1 MPLYKAPLRDMQ
13 FVLHEMLQTEQNYQG
28 LRKYQ
33 ESVNR
38 ELIDQYLE
46 AAADF
51 CENELAP
58 INQNGDQEG
67 CHLNQGVVT
76 TPKGFKE
83 AYQKYAELGFTSL
96 TADPE
101 YGGQGLPTLLRI
113 AISEMLCGSN
123 WAWAMYP
130 GLSHGAMRT
139 IEHHGT
145 EQQKQK
151 FLTKLISGV
160 WTGTMCLTESHAGSD
175 LGLIRTKAEPNPDG
189 SYSITGEKIFISAGE
204 HDLSENIIHIVLA
217 RLPQAPAGT
226 KGISL
231 FIVPKF
237 NVSDDAQVLDR
248 NLDRNKVVCSAIE
261 HKMGIHGNAT
271 CVLNFDG
278 AKGYLIGPENRGLNC
293 MFTFMNTARIGTAVQ
308 GLAASEISFQGALS
322 YAKERLAMRSLSGPK
337 YPEKNADPII
347 VHPAVRSMLMTQKA
361 FSEGGRALAYFLA
374 HHVDIVESSN
384 DQEQQKHSDELLAFL
399 TPIAKAFL
407 TESGNE
413 SAKHGV
419 QVFGGHGFIVE
430 HGMEQIVRDARI
442 STLYEGTTE
451 IQSLDLL
458 ARKVLKSEGKL
469 LKNMTDLIDQFINQ
483 QQSSETLKP
492 YLEKLAELKQQ
503 WLLLTKTI
511 AEKAK
516 HNPEEI
522 GAASVDYLYFSS
534 YVVFA
539 YLWARMAQ
547 VAHEKLESGT
557 QEEAF
562 YKAKLTTAKFFY
574 QKLLHRTKSH
584 AASIES
590 GAESIMELDQDAFA
604 F

>member
-28 LRKYQ
+28 LSKYQ

-83 AYQKYAELGFTSL
+83 AYQKYADLGFTSL

-145 EQQKQK
+145 EQQKQQY
-151 FLTKLISGV
+151 LTKLISGV

-175 LGLIRTKAEPNPDG
+175 LGLIRTKAEPSPDG
-189 SYSITGEKIFISAGE
+189 SYLITGEKIFISAGE

-217 RLPQAPAGT
+217 RLPQAPSGT

-237 NVSDDAQVLDR
+237 NVDGEG
-248 NLDRNKVVCSAIE
+248 NLEDRNKVVCSAIE

-347 VHPAVRSMLMTQKA
+347 VHPAVRTMLMTQKA

-374 HHVDIVESSN
+374 QHVDIVESSN

-469 LKNMTDLIDQFINQ
+469 LKNMTDLIDQFIGQ
-483 QQSSETLKP
+483 AQSNEVLRP

-503 WLLLTKTI
+503 WLSLTKSI

-547 VAHEKLESGT
+547 VAYEKLESGT
-557 QEEAF
+557 QEQAF

-574 QKLLHRTKSH
+574 QKLLHRTQSH

-590 GAESIMELDQDAFA
+590 GADAVMELDQDAFA

>member
-13 FVLHEMLQTEQNYQG
+13 FVLHEMLNTEETYQQFLNDQNE
-28 LRKYQ
+28 L
-33 ESVNR
+33 SR
-38 ELIDQYLE
+38 ELINQYLQ
-46 AAADF
+46 AGADF

-58 INQNGDQEG
+58 INQNGDQQG
-67 CHLNQGVVT
+67 CLFDHGKVT

-83 AYQKYAELGFTSL
+83 AYQKYTALGFTSL

-113 AISEMLCGSN
+113 VISEMLCGAN

-145 EQQKQK
+145 EQQKQIY
-151 FLTKLISGV
+151 LSKLISGI

-175 LGLIRTKAEPNPDG
+175 LGLIRTKAEPNVDG

-204 HDLSENIIHIVLA
+204 HDLAENIVHIVLA

-237 NVSDDAQVLDR
+237 NVDDSGKLQ
-248 NLDRNKVVCSAIE
+248 DRNKVICSAIE

-278 AKGYLIGPENRGLNC
+278 AKGFLIGPENRGLNC

-308 GLAASEISFQGALS
+308 GLAASEISFQGALN
-322 YAKERLAMRSLSGPK
+322 YAKERLAMRALTGAK
-337 YPEKNADPII
+337 CPEKNADPII

-374 HHVDIVESSN
+374 QHVDIVEN
-384 DQEQQKHSDELLAFL
+384 THNPEQKIHSDELLAFL

-419 QVFGGHGFIVE
+419 QIFGGHGFIVE
-430 HGMEQIVRDARI
+430 HGMEQIARDARI

-469 LKNMTDLIDQFINQ
+469 LNNMIDLIDQFIATH
-483 QQSSETLKP
+483 QSNPALITYITTLT
-492 YLEKLAELKQQ
+492 ELKQQ
-503 WLLLTKTI
+503 WLSITQHI
-511 AEKAK
+511 SVQAQQ
-516 HNPEEI
+516 NPEEI
-522 GAASVDYLYFSS
+522 GTASVDYLYFSS

-547 VAHEKLESGT
+547 VAEQKLNDGT
-557 QEEAF
+557 QEEKF
-562 YKAKLTTAKFFY
+562 YRAKLATAQFFFE
-574 QKLLHRTKSH
+574 KLLHRTKSH
-584 AASIES
+584 AASIQS
-590 GAESIMELDQDAFA
+590 GAKAVMQLDPDDFA

>member
-13 FVLHEMLQTEQNYQG
+13 FVLHEMLQIEQNYQG
-28 LRKYQ
+28 LSKYQ

-46 AAADF
+46 AGADF

-151 FLTKLISGV
+151 FLTKLISGI

-237 NVSDDAQVLDR
+237 NVSDDGQV
-248 NLDRNKVVCSAIE
+248 LDRNKVVCSAIE

-308 GLAASEISFQGALS
+308 GLAATEISFQGALS
-322 YAKERLAMRSLSGPK
+322 YAKERLTMRSLSGPQ
-337 YPEKNADPII
+337 YPDKNADPII

-374 HHVDIVESSN
+374 QHVDIVESSN

-430 HGMEQIVRDARI
+430 HGMEQIVRDVRI

-469 LKNMTDLIDQFINQ
+469 LKNMTDLIDQFIGQ
-483 QQSSETLKP
+483 QQSNEVLKP

-503 WLLLTKTI
+503 WLSLTKTI
-511 AEKAK
+511 ADKAK

-574 QKLLHRTKSH
+574 QKLLHRTQSH
-584 AASIES
+584 AASIEC
-590 GAESIMELDQDAFA
+590 GAESVMELDQDTFA

>member
-28 LRKYQ
+28 LSKYQ

-145 EQQKQK
+145 EQQKQQY
-151 FLTKLISGV
+151 LTKLISGV

-175 LGLIRTKAEPNPDG
+175 LGLIRTKAEPNSDG

-217 RLPQAPAGT
+217 RLPQAPTGT

-237 NVSDDAQVLDR
+237 NVDDEG
-248 NLDRNKVVCSAIE
+248 NLEDRNKVVCSAIE

-322 YAKERLAMRSLSGPK
+322 YAKERLAMRSLSGPQ

-374 HHVDIVESSN
+374 QHVDIVESSN
-384 DQEQQKHSDELLAFL
+384 NQEQQKHCDELLAFL

-469 LKNMTDLIDQFINQ
+469 LKNMTDLIDQFIGQ
-483 QQSSETLKP
+483 QQSNEVLKP
-492 YLEKLAELKQQ
+492 YLEKLIELKEQ
-503 WLLLTKTI
+503 WLSLTKTI
-511 AEKAK
+511 ADKAK
-516 HNPEEI
+516 RNPEEI

-574 QKLLHRTKSH
+574 QKLLHRTQSH

-590 GAESIMELDQDAFA
+590 GADAVMELDQEAFV

>member
-28 LRKYQ
+28 LSKYQ

-123 WAWAMYP
+123 WAWAMYQ

-237 NVSDDAQVLDR
+237 NVDDEGNLQDR
-248 NLDRNKVVCSAIE
+248 NQVVCSAIE

-278 AKGYLIGPENRGLNC
+278 AQGYLIGPENRGLNC

-361 FSEGGRALAYFLA
+361 FAEGGRALAYFLA
-374 HHVDIVESSN
+374 QHVDIVESSA
-384 DQEQQKHSDELLAFL
+384 DQEQQKQSDNLLAFL

-469 LKNMTDLIDQFINQ
+469 LKNMTDLIDQFIIQ
-483 QQSSETLKP
+483 YQSNEVLKP
-492 YLEKLAELKQQ
+492 YLEKLGELKQQ
-503 WLLLTKTI
+503 WLSLTKTI

-539 YLWARMAQ
+539 YLWVRMAQ
-547 VAHEKLESGT
+547 VAHEKLEVGT

-562 YKAKLTTAKFFY
+562 YNAKLTTAKFFY
-574 QKLLHRTKSH
+574 QKLLHRTQSH
-584 AASIES
+584 AAAIES
-590 GAESIMELDQDAFA
+590 GAESVMELDQEDFA

>member
-13 FVLHEMLQTEQNYQG
+13 FVLHEMLQTEQNYQR
-28 LRKYQ
+28 LSKYQ

-123 WAWAMYP
+123 WAWAMYQ

-145 EQQKQK
+145 EQQKQQ
-151 FLTKLISGV
+151 FLTKLISGT

-175 LGLIRTKAEPNPDG
+175 IGLIRTKAEPNPDG

-237 NVSDDAQVLDR
+237 NVDDEGNLQDR
-248 NLDRNKVVCSAIE
+248 NQVICSAIE

-278 AKGYLIGPENRGLNC
+278 AQGYLIGPENRGLNC

-361 FSEGGRALAYFLA
+361 FAEGGRALAYFLA
-374 HHVDIVESSN
+374 QHVDIVESSA
-384 DQEQQKHSDELLAFL
+384 DQEQQKQSDNLLAFL

-458 ARKVLKSEGKL
+458 ARKVLNSEGKL
-469 LKNMTDLIDQFINQ
+469 LKNMTDLIDQFILQHQANVA
-483 QQSSETLKP
+483 LKP
-492 YLEKLAELKQQ
+492 YLEKLDELKQQ
-503 WLLLTKTI
+503 WLSLTKTI

-547 VAHEKLESGT
+547 VAHEKLALGT

-574 QKLLHRTKSH
+574 QKLLHRTQSH
-584 AASIES
+584 AAAIES
-590 GAESIMELDQDAFA
+590 GAESVMELDQDAFA

>member
-1 MPLYKAPLRDMQ
+1 MPLYQAPLRDMQ
-13 FVLHEMLQTEQNYQG
+13 FVLHELLQTEQNYQK
-28 LRKYQ
+28 LPKYQ
-33 ESVNR
+33 EAFSR

-51 CENELAP
+51 CVNELAP
-58 INQNGDQEG
+58 INQQGDQQG
-67 CHLNQGVVT
+67 CHLSQGIVT
-76 TPKGFKE
+76 TPQGFKS
-83 AYQKYAELGFTSL
+83 AYEKYVELGFTSL

-145 EQQKQK
+145 EQQKNR
-151 FLTKLISGV
+151 FLTKLIAGV

-175 LGLIRTKAEPNPDG
+175 LGLIRTKAVPNPDG
-189 SYSITGEKIFISAGE
+189 SYAITGEKIFISAGE
-204 HDLSENIIHIVLA
+204 HDLAENIIHIVLA
-217 RLPQAPAGT
+217 RLPDAPAGT

-237 NVSDDAQVLDR
+237 NVDDQGNIQNRNNVL
-248 NLDRNKVVCSAIE
+248 CSAIE

-271 CVLNFDG
+271 CVLNFDA

-308 GLAASEISFQGALS
+308 GLAASEISFQGALA
-322 YAKERLAMRSLSGPK
+322 YAKERLAMRSLSGAK
-337 YPEKNADPII
+337 YPQKNADPII
-347 VHPAVRSMLMTQKA
+347 VHPAVRTMLMTQKA
-361 FSEGGRALAYFLA
+361 FSEGGRALAYLLA
-374 HHVDIVESSN
+374 QHVDIVESS
-384 DQEQQKHSDELLAFL
+384 DDVEQRQKSDELLALL

-407 TESGNE
+407 TETGNE

-458 ARKVLKSEGKL
+458 ARKVLKTEGKL
-469 LKNMTDLIDQFINQ
+469 LNHMTGLIQEFIEQNQSDQAL
-483 QQSSETLKP
+483 SV
-492 YLEKLAELKQQ
+492 YLEKLDELKQQ
-503 WLLLTKTI
+503 WLSITRKI
-511 AEKAK
+511 AEKARQ
-516 HNPEEI
+516 NPEEI
-522 GAASVDYLYFSS
+522 GAVSVDYLFFSG

-539 YLWARMAQ
+539 YLWARMAK
-547 VAHEKLESGT
+547 VALEKLSDGVPDT
-557 QEEAF
+557 KF
-562 YKAKLTTAKFFY
+562 YQAKLSTAKFFY
-574 QKLLHRTKSH
+574 QKLLPRTQMH
-584 AASIES
+584 AAAIAS
-590 GAESIMELDQDAFA
+590 GAEAVMELDEDAFS

>member
-13 FVLHEMLQTEQNYQG
+13 FVLHEMLQTEENYQR
-28 LRKYQ
+28 LSKYQ

-51 CENELAP
+51 CENELSP

-123 WAWAMYP
+123 WAWAMYQ

-145 EQQKQK
+145 EQQKQQ
-151 FLTKLISGV
+151 FLTKLISGI

-217 RLPQAPAGT
+217 RLPQAPVGT

-237 NVSDDAQVLDR
+237 NVSDEGNLQDR
-248 NLDRNKVVCSAIE
+248 NQVVCSAIE

-278 AKGYLIGPENRGLNC
+278 AQGYLIGPENRGLNC

-361 FSEGGRALAYFLA
+361 FAEGGRALAYFLA
-374 HHVDIVESSN
+374 QHVDIVESSA
-384 DQEQQKHSDELLAFL
+384 DQEQQKQSDNLLAFL

-469 LKNMTDLIDQFINQ
+469 LKNMTDLIDQFILQHQANVA
-483 QQSSETLKP
+483 LKP
-492 YLEKLAELKQQ
+492 SLEKLGELKQQ
-503 WLLLTKTI
+503 WLSLTKTI

-516 HNPEEI
+516 YNPEEI

-562 YKAKLTTAKFFY
+562 YKAKLSTAKFFY
-574 QKLLHRTKSH
+574 QKLLHRTQSH
-584 AASIES
+584 AAAIES
-590 GAESIMELDQDAFA
+590 GAESVMELDQDAFA

>member
-1 MPLYKAPLRDMQ
+1 MPAYKAPLRDMQ
-13 FVLHEMLQTEQNYQG
+13 FVLHELLQTEQLYQQMP
-28 LRKYQ
+28 KYQ
-33 ESVNR
+33 ENVSL
-38 ELIDQYLE
+38 ELINQYLE
-46 AAADF
+46 VAADF

-58 INQNGDQEG
+58 LNHNGDQQG
-67 CHLNQGVVT
+67 CHLDKGKVT
-76 TPKGFKE
+76 TPDGFKE
-83 AYQKYAELGFTSL
+83 AYQKYTELGFTSL
-96 TADPE
+96 TADTA

-113 AISEMLCGSN
+113 SISEMLCGSN
-123 WAWAMYP
+123 WAWAMYQ

-145 EQQKQK
+145 EEQKQTY
-151 FLTKLISGV
+151 LTQLVSGK
-160 WTGTMCLTESHAGSD
+160 WTGTMCLTEAQAGSD
-175 LGLIRTKAEPNPDG
+175 LGLVRTKAEPNEDG

-204 HDLSENIIHIVLA
+204 HDLTENIIHIVLA
-217 RLPQAPAGT
+217 RLPNAPTGT

-237 NVSDDAQVLDR
+237 NVDKAGNLLDR
-248 NLDRNKVVCSAIE
+248 NQVVCSAIE

-278 AKGYLIGPENRGLNC
+278 AKGFLIGPEHRGLNC

-308 GLAASEISFQGALS
+308 GLAASEISFQGALT
-322 YAKERLAMRSLSGPK
+322 YAKDRLAMRSLTGAK
-337 YPEKNADPII
+337 YPDKNADPII
-347 VHPAVRSMLMTQKA
+347 VHPAVRTMLMTQKA

-374 HHVDIVESSN
+374 QHADILEASN
-384 DQEQQKHSDELLAFL
+384 NLEQKKLSDELLAFL

-419 QVFGGHGFIVE
+419 QVFGGHGFIAE

-451 IQSLDLL
+451 IQALDLL
-458 ARKVLKSEGKL
+458 ARKVLKSGGKL
-469 LKNMTDLIDQFINQ
+469 LQNMIQLIEVFVEQHRGHTALI
-483 QQSSETLKP
+483 P
-492 YLEKLAELKQQ
+492 YTEKLTE
-503 WLLLTKTI
+503 LTKQWHGITQEI
-511 AEKAK
+511 SEKAK
-516 HNPEEI
+516 QNPEEI

-547 VAHEKLESGT
+547 VADEKLQAGT
-557 QEEAF
+557 SDEQF
-562 YKAKLTTAKFFY
+562 YRAKLTTAKFFY
-574 QKLLHRTKSH
+574 QKLLIRTQTH
-584 AASIES
+584 LTAIRS
-590 GAESIMELDQDAFA
+590 GAESVMELEQNHFS

>member
-28 LRKYQ
+28 LSKYQ

-151 FLTKLISGV
+151 FLTKLISGA

-217 RLPQAPAGT
+217 RLPQEPAGT

-237 NVSDDAQVLDR
+237 NVDDEG
-248 NLDRNKVVCSAIE
+248 NLEDRNKVVCSAIE

-337 YPEKNADPII
+337 YPDKNADPII

-374 HHVDIVESSN
+374 QHVDIVESSN

-469 LKNMTDLIDQFINQ
+469 LKNMTDLIDQFISQ
-483 QQSSETLKP
+483 HQSNEVLKS

-503 WLLLTKTI
+503 WLSLTKSI

-557 QEEAF
+557 QEEDF

-574 QKLLHRTKSH
+574 QKLLHRTQSH

-590 GAESIMELDQDAFA
+590 GAESVMELDQDAFA

>member
-151 FLTKLISGV
+151 FLTKLISGA

-237 NVSDDAQVLDR
+237 NVSDDGQV
-248 NLDRNKVVCSAIE
+248 LDRNKVVCSAIE
-261 HKMGIHGNAT
+261 NKMGIHGNAT

-337 YPEKNADPII
+337 YPDKNADPII

-374 HHVDIVESSN
+374 QHVDIVESSN

-469 LKNMTDLIDQFINQ
+469 LKNMTDLIDQFISQ
-483 QQSSETLKP
+483 HQSNEVLKP

-503 WLLLTKTI
+503 WLSLTKSI

-534 YVVFA
+534 YIVFA

-574 QKLLHRTKSH
+574 QKLLHRTQSH
-584 AASIES
+584 AASIGS
-590 GAESIMELDQDAFA
+590 GAESVMELDRDAFA

>member
-28 LRKYQ
+28 LSKYQ

-237 NVSDDAQVLDR
+237 NVSDDGQVLDR
-248 NLDRNKVVCSAIE
+248 NKVFCSAIE

-374 HHVDIVESSN
+374 QHVDIVESSN

-469 LKNMTDLIDQFINQ
+469 LKNMTDLIDQFISQ
-483 QQSSETLKP
+483 HQSNEVLKP

-503 WLLLTKTI
+503 WLSLTKSI

-547 VAHEKLESGT
+547 VAHEKLASGT

-574 QKLLHRTKSH
+574 QKLLHRTQSY

-590 GAESIMELDQDAFA
+590 GADTVMELDQDAFA

>member
-28 LRKYQ
+28 LSKYQ

-151 FLTKLISGV
+151 FLAKLISGV

-175 LGLIRTKAEPNPDG
+175 LGLIRTKAEPNSDG

-237 NVSDDAQVLDR
+237 NVSDDIQVMDR
-248 NLDRNKVVCSAIE
+248 NNVVCSAIE

-322 YAKERLAMRSLSGPK
+322 YAKERLAMRSLSGPQ

-374 HHVDIVESSN
+374 QHVDIVESSN

-469 LKNMTDLIDQFINQ
+469 LKNMTDLIDQFIGQ
-483 QQSSETLKP
+483 QQSNEVLKP

-503 WLLLTKTI
+503 WLSLTKTI

-547 VAHEKLESGT
+547 VAYEKLESGT
-557 QEEAF
+557 QEQAF

-574 QKLLHRTKSH
+574 QKLLHRTQSH

-590 GAESIMELDQDAFA
+590 GAESVMELDQDAFA

>member
-13 FVLHEMLQTEQNYQG
+13 FVLHEMLQTEQNYQR
-28 LRKYQ
+28 LSKYQ

-145 EQQKQK
+145 EQQKQQ
-151 FLTKLISGV
+151 FLTKLISGI

-237 NVSDDAQVLDR
+237 NVDDEGNLQDR
-248 NLDRNKVVCSAIE
+248 NQVVCSAIE

-278 AKGYLIGPENRGLNC
+278 AQGYLIGPENRGLNC

-361 FSEGGRALAYFLA
+361 FAEGGRALAYFLA
-374 HHVDIVESSN
+374 QHVDIVESSA
-384 DQEQQKHSDELLAFL
+384 DQEQQKQSDNLLAFL

-458 ARKVLKSEGKL
+458 ARKVLNSEGKL
-469 LKNMTDLIDQFINQ
+469 LKNMTDLIDQFILQHQANIA
-483 QQSSETLKP
+483 LKP
-492 YLEKLAELKQQ
+492 YLEKLDELKQQ
-503 WLLLTKTI
+503 WLSLTKTI

-539 YLWARMAQ
+539 YLWARMVQ
-547 VAHEKLESGT
+547 VAHEKLALGT

-562 YKAKLTTAKFFY
+562 YKAKLSTAKFFY
-574 QKLLHRTKSH
+574 QKLLHRTQSH
-584 AASIES
+584 AAAIES
-590 GAESIMELDQDAFA
+590 GAESVMELDQDAFA

>member
-96 TADPE
+96 TADSE

-175 LGLIRTKAEPNPDG
+175 LGLIRTKAEPNLDG

-237 NVSDDAQVLDR
+237 NVSDDGQVLDC
-248 NLDRNKVVCSAIE
+248 NKVVCSAIE

-374 HHVDIVESSN
+374 QHVDIVESSN

-469 LKNMTDLIDQFINQ
+469 LKNMTDLIDQFISQ
-483 QQSSETLKP
+483 HQSNEVLKS

-503 WLLLTKTI
+503 WLSLTKSI

-574 QKLLHRTKSH
+574 QKLLHRTQSH

-590 GAESIMELDQDAFA
+590 GAESVMELDQNAFA

>member
-13 FVLHEMLQTEQNYQG
+13 FVLHEMLETEQNYQR
-28 LRKYQ
+28 LSKYQ

-123 WAWAMYP
+123 WAWAMYQ

-145 EQQKQK
+145 EQQKQQ
-151 FLTKLISGV
+151 FLTKLISGI

-217 RLPQAPAGT
+217 RLPQAPSGT

-237 NVSDDAQVLDR
+237 NVDDEGNLQDR
-248 NLDRNKVVCSAIE
+248 NQVVCSAIE

-278 AKGYLIGPENRGLNC
+278 AQGYLIGLENRGLNC

-361 FSEGGRALAYFLA
+361 FAEGGRALAYFLA
-374 HHVDIVESSN
+374 QHVDIVESSA
-384 DQEQQKHSDELLAFL
+384 DQEQQKQSDNLLAFL

-458 ARKVLKSEGKL
+458 ARKVLNSEGKL
-469 LKNMTDLIDQFINQ
+469 LKNMTDLIDQFIVQHQANVA
-483 QQSSETLKP
+483 LKP
-492 YLEKLAELKQQ
+492 YLEKLGELKQQ

-516 HNPEEI
+516 HNSEEI

-547 VAHEKLESGT
+547 VAHEKLALGT

-574 QKLLHRTKSH
+574 QKLLHRTQSH
-584 AASIES
+584 AAAIES
-590 GAESIMELDQDAFA
+590 GAESVMELDQEAFA

>member
-13 FVLHEMLQTEQNYQG
+13 FVLHEMLQTEENYQR
-28 LRKYQ
+28 LSKYQ

-123 WAWAMYP
+123 WAWAMYQ

-145 EQQKQK
+145 EQQKQQ
-151 FLTKLISGV
+151 FLTKLISGI

-237 NVSDDAQVLDR
+237 NVDDEGNLQDR
-248 NLDRNKVVCSAIE
+248 NQVVCSAIE

-278 AKGYLIGPENRGLNC
+278 AQGYLIGPENRGLNC

-361 FSEGGRALAYFLA
+361 FAEGGRALAYFLA
-374 HHVDIVESSN
+374 QHVDIVESSA
-384 DQEQQKHSDELLAFL
+384 DQEQQKQSDNLLAFL

-458 ARKVLKSEGKL
+458 ARKVLNSEGKL
-469 LKNMTDLIDQFINQ
+469 LKNMTDLIDQFILQHQANVA
-483 QQSSETLKP
+483 LKP
-492 YLEKLAELKQQ
+492 YLEKLDELKQQ
-503 WLLLTKTI
+503 WLSLTTTI

-547 VAHEKLESGT
+547 VAHEKLALGT

-574 QKLLHRTKSH
+574 QKLLHRTQSH
-584 AASIES
+584 AAAIES
-590 GAESIMELDQDAFA
+590 GAESVMELDQEAFA

>member
-1 MPLYKAPLRDMQ
+1 MPAYKAPLRDMQ
-13 FVLHEMLQTEQNYQG
+13 FVLHELLQTEQLYQQMP
-28 LRKYQ
+28 KYQ
-33 ESVNR
+33 ENVSL
-38 ELIDQYLE
+38 ELINQYLE
-46 AAADF
+46 VAADF

-58 INQNGDQEG
+58 LNHIGDQQG
-67 CHLNQGVVT
+67 CHLDKGKVT
-76 TPKGFKE
+76 TPDGFKE
-83 AYQKYAELGFTSL
+83 AYQKYTELGFTSL
-96 TADPE
+96 TADTA

-113 AISEMLCGSN
+113 SISEMLCGSN
-123 WAWAMYP
+123 WAWAMYQ

-145 EQQKQK
+145 EEQKQTY
-151 FLTKLISGV
+151 LTQLVSGK
-160 WTGTMCLTESHAGSD
+160 WTGTMCLTEAQAGSD
-175 LGLIRTKAEPNPDG
+175 LGLVRTKAEPNEDG

-204 HDLSENIIHIVLA
+204 HDLTENIIHIVLA
-217 RLPQAPAGT
+217 RLPNAPTGT

-237 NVSDDAQVLDR
+237 NVDKAGNLLDR
-248 NLDRNKVVCSAIE
+248 NQVACSAIE

-278 AKGYLIGPENRGLNC
+278 AKGFLIGPEHRGLNC

-308 GLAASEISFQGALS
+308 GLAASEISFQGALT
-322 YAKERLAMRSLSGPK
+322 YAKDRLAMRSLTGAK
-337 YPEKNADPII
+337 YPDKNADPII
-347 VHPAVRSMLMTQKA
+347 VHPAVRTMLMTQKA

-374 HHVDIVESSN
+374 QHADILEASN
-384 DQEQQKHSDELLAFL
+384 NPEQQKLSDELLAFL

-419 QVFGGHGFIVE
+419 QVFGGHGFIAE

-451 IQSLDLL
+451 IQALDLL
-458 ARKVLKSEGKL
+458 ARKVLKSGGKL
-469 LKNMTDLIDQFINQ
+469 LQNMIQLIEVFVEQHSGHTALI
-483 QQSSETLKP
+483 P
-492 YLEKLAELKQQ
+492 YTEKLTE
-503 WLLLTKTI
+503 LTKQWHGITQEI
-511 AEKAK
+511 SEKAK
-516 HNPEEI
+516 QNPEEI

-547 VAHEKLESGT
+547 VADEKLQAGT
-557 QEEAF
+557 SDEQF
-562 YKAKLTTAKFFY
+562 YRAKLTTAKFFY
-574 QKLLHRTKSH
+574 QKLLIRTQTH
-584 AASIES
+584 LEAIRS
-590 GAESIMELDQDAFA
+590 GAESVMELEQNHFS

>member
-13 FVLHEMLQTEQNYQG
+13 FVLHEMLQTEENYQR
-28 LRKYQ
+28 LSKYQ

-123 WAWAMYP
+123 WAWAMYQ

-145 EQQKQK
+145 EQQKQQ
-151 FLTKLISGV
+151 FLTKLISGI

-217 RLPQAPAGT
+217 RLPQAPSGT

-237 NVSDDAQVLDR
+237 NVDDEGNLQDR
-248 NLDRNKVVCSAIE
+248 NQVVCSAIE

-278 AKGYLIGPENRGLNC
+278 AQGYLIGPENRGLNC

-361 FSEGGRALAYFLA
+361 FAEGGRALAYFLA
-374 HHVDIVESSN
+374 QHVDIVESSA
-384 DQEQQKHSDELLAFL
+384 DQEQQKQSDNLLAFL

-458 ARKVLKSEGKL
+458 ARKVLNSEGKL
-469 LKNMTDLIDQFINQ
+469 LKNMTDLIDQFILQHQANVA
-483 QQSSETLKP
+483 LKP
-492 YLEKLAELKQQ
+492 YLEKLDELKQQ
-503 WLLLTKTI
+503 WLSLTTTI

-547 VAHEKLESGT
+547 VAHEKLALGT

-574 QKLLHRTKSH
+574 QKLLHRTQSH
-584 AASIES
+584 AAAIVS
-590 GAESIMELDQDAFA
+590 GAESVMELDQEAFA

>member
-13 FVLHEMLQTEQNYQG
+13 FVLHEMLQTEENYQR
-28 LRKYQ
+28 LSKYQ

-123 WAWAMYP
+123 WAWAMYQ

-145 EQQKQK
+145 EQQKQQ
-151 FLTKLISGV
+151 FLTKLISGI

-237 NVSDDAQVLDR
+237 NVDDEGNLQDR
-248 NLDRNKVVCSAIE
+248 NQVVCSAIE

-278 AKGYLIGPENRGLNC
+278 AQSYLIGPENRGLNC

-361 FSEGGRALAYFLA
+361 FAEGGRALAYFLA
-374 HHVDIVESSN
+374 QHVDIVESSA
-384 DQEQQKHSDELLAFL
+384 DQEQQKQSDNLLAFL

-458 ARKVLKSEGKL
+458 ARKVLNSEGKL
-469 LKNMTDLIDQFINQ
+469 LKNMTDLIDQFILQHQANVA
-483 QQSSETLKP
+483 LKP
-492 YLEKLAELKQQ
+492 YLEKLGELRQQ
-503 WLLLTKTI
+503 WLSLTTTI

-557 QEEAF
+557 QEQTF

-574 QKLLHRTKSH
+574 QKLLHRTQSH
-584 AASIES
+584 AACIES
-590 GAESIMELDQDAFA
+590 GAESVMELDQDAFA

>member
-13 FVLHEMLQTEQNYQG
+13 FVLHEMLQTEENYQR
-28 LRKYQ
+28 LSKYQ

-101 YGGQGLPTLLRI
+101 YGGHGLPTLLRI

-145 EQQKQK
+145 EQQKQQ
-151 FLTKLISGV
+151 FLTKLISGI

-237 NVSDDAQVLDR
+237 NVDDEGNLQDR
-248 NLDRNKVVCSAIE
+248 NQVVCSAIE

-278 AKGYLIGPENRGLNC
+278 AQGYLIGPENRGLNC

-361 FSEGGRALAYFLA
+361 FAEGGRALAYFLA
-374 HHVDIVESSN
+374 QHVDIVESSA
-384 DQEQQKHSDELLAFL
+384 DQEQQKQSDNLLAFL

-458 ARKVLKSEGKL
+458 ARKVLNSEGKL
-469 LKNMTDLIDQFINQ
+469 LKNMTDLIDQFILQHQANVA
-483 QQSSETLKP
+483 LKP
-492 YLEKLAELKQQ
+492 YLEKLGELKQQ
-503 WLLLTKTI
+503 WLSLTKTI

-547 VAHEKLESGT
+547 VAHEKLALGT

-562 YKAKLTTAKFFY
+562 YKAKLSTAKFFY
-574 QKLLHRTKSH
+574 QKLLHRTQSH
-584 AASIES
+584 AAAIES
-590 GAESIMELDQDAFA
+590 GAESVMELDQDAFA

>member
-13 FVLHEMLQTEQNYQG
+13 FVLHEMLRTEQNYQG
-28 LRKYQ
+28 LSKYQ

-151 FLTKLISGV
+151 YLTKLISGV

-237 NVSDDAQVLDR
+237 NVSDDGQVLDR
-248 NLDRNKVVCSAIE
+248 NNVVCSAIE

-322 YAKERLAMRSLSGPK
+322 YAKERLAMRSLSGPQ

-374 HHVDIVESSN
+374 QHVDIVESSN
-384 DQEQQKHSDELLAFL
+384 DQQQQKHSDELLAFL

-469 LKNMTDLIDQFINQ
+469 LKNMTDLMDQFINQ

-503 WLLLTKTI
+503 WLSLTKTI
-511 AEKAK
+511 ADKAK

-557 QEEAF
+557 QEEDF

-574 QKLLHRTKSH
+574 QKLLHRTQSH

>member
-13 FVLHEMLQTEQNYQG
+13 FVLHEMLQTEENYQR
-28 LRKYQ
+28 LSKYQ

-123 WAWAMYP
+123 WAWAMYQ

-145 EQQKQK
+145 EQQKQQ
-151 FLTKLISGV
+151 FLAKLISGI

-175 LGLIRTKAEPNPDG
+175 LGLIRTKAEPNLDG

-237 NVSDDAQVLDR
+237 NVDDEGNLQDR
-248 NLDRNKVVCSAIE
+248 NQVVCSAIE

-278 AKGYLIGPENRGLNC
+278 AQGYLIGPENRGLNC

-361 FSEGGRALAYFLA
+361 FAEGGRALAYFLA
-374 HHVDIVESSN
+374 QHVDIVESSA
-384 DQEQQKHSDELLAFL
+384 DQEQQKQSDNLLAFL

-458 ARKVLKSEGKL
+458 ARKVLNSEGKL
-469 LKNMTDLIDQFINQ
+469 LKNMTDLIDQFILQHQANVA
-483 QQSSETLKP
+483 LKP
-492 YLEKLAELKQQ
+492 YLEKLGELKQQ
-503 WLLLTKTI
+503 WLSLTTTI

-547 VAHEKLESGT
+547 VAHEKLAVGT

-574 QKLLHRTKSH
+574 QKLLHRTQSH
-584 AASIES
+584 AAAIES
-590 GAESIMELDQDAFA
+590 GAESVMELDQEAFA

>member
-151 FLTKLISGV
+151 FLTKLISGA

-217 RLPQAPAGT
+217 RLPQAPVGT

-237 NVSDDAQVLDR
+237 NVDDEG
-248 NLDRNKVVCSAIE
+248 NLEDRNKVVCSAIE

-337 YPEKNADPII
+337 YPDKNADPII

-374 HHVDIVESSN
+374 QHVDIVESSN
-384 DQEQQKHSDELLAFL
+384 DQEQQKNSDELLAFL

-469 LKNMTDLIDQFINQ
+469 LKNMTDLIDQFISQ
-483 QQSSETLKP
+483 HQSNEVLKP

-503 WLLLTKTI
+503 WLSLTKSI
-511 AEKAK
+511 AEEAK

-574 QKLLHRTKSH
+574 QKLLHRTQSH

-590 GAESIMELDQDAFA
+590 GAESVMELDQDAFA

>member
-28 LRKYQ
+28 LSNYQ

-175 LGLIRTKAEPNPDG
+175 LGLIRTKAEPNSDG

-237 NVSDDAQVLDR
+237 DVSDDGQVLDR
-248 NLDRNKVVCSAIE
+248 NNVVCSAIE

-322 YAKERLAMRSLSGPK
+322 YAKERLAMRSLSGPQ

-374 HHVDIVESSN
+374 QHVDIVESSN

-442 STLYEGTTE
+442 ATLYEGTTE

-469 LKNMTDLIDQFINQ
+469 LKNMTDLIDQFISQ
-483 QQSSETLKP
+483 HQSNEVLKP

-503 WLLLTKTI
+503 WLSLTKSI

-522 GAASVDYLYFSS
+522 GAVSVDYLYFSS

-574 QKLLHRTKSH
+574 QKLLHRTQSH

-590 GAESIMELDQDAFA
+590 GADAVMELDQDAFA

>member
-13 FVLHEMLQTEQNYQG
+13 FVLHEMLQTEQNYQD
-28 LRKYQ
+28 LSKYQ

-145 EQQKQK
+145 EQQKQQY
-151 FLTKLISGV
+151 LTKLISGI

-237 NVSDDAQVLDR
+237 NVSDDSQVLDR
-248 NLDRNKVVCSAIE
+248 NNVVCSAIE

-322 YAKERLAMRSLSGPK
+322 YAKERLAMRSLSGPQ
-337 YPEKNADPII
+337 YREKNADPII

-374 HHVDIVESSN
+374 QHVDIVESSN

-469 LKNMTDLIDQFINQ
+469 LKNMTDLIDQFISQ
-483 QQSSETLKP
+483 HQSNEILRP

-503 WLLLTKTI
+503 WLSLTKTI

-522 GAASVDYLYFSS
+522 GTASVDYLYFSS

-574 QKLLHRTKSH
+574 QKLLHRTQSH

-590 GAESIMELDQDAFA
+590 GADVVMELDQDAFA

>member
-13 FVLHEMLQTEQNYQG
+13 FVLHEILQTEQNYQG
-28 LRKYQ
+28 LSKYQ

-145 EQQKQK
+145 EQQKQQY
-151 FLTKLISGV
+151 LTKLISGA
-160 WTGTMCLTESHAGSD
+160 WAGTMCLTESHAGSD
-175 LGLIRTKAEPNPDG
+175 LRLIRTKAEPNPDG

-237 NVSDDAQVLDR
+237 NVSDDGQVLD
-248 NLDRNKVVCSAIE
+248 LNKVVCSAIE

-322 YAKERLAMRSLSGPK
+322 YAKERLAMCSLSGPQ

-374 HHVDIVESSN
+374 QHVDIVESSN
-384 DQEQQKHSDELLAFL
+384 DQQQQKHSDELLAFL

-442 STLYEGTTE
+442 ATLYEGTTE

-469 LKNMTDLIDQFINQ
+469 LKNMTDLIDQFISQ
-483 QQSSETLKP
+483 HQSNEMLKP

-503 WLLLTKTI
+503 WLSLTKSI

-547 VAHEKLESGT
+547 VAHEKLQSGT

-574 QKLLHRTKSH
+574 QKLLHRTQSH

-590 GAESIMELDQDAFA
+590 GADAVMELDQDAFA

>member
-58 INQNGDQEG
+58 INQNGDQES

-175 LGLIRTKAEPNPDG
+175 LGLIRAKAEPNLDG

-217 RLPQAPAGT
+217 RLPQAPTGT

-237 NVSDDAQVLDR
+237 NVSDDGQV
-248 NLDRNKVVCSAIE
+248 LDRNKVVCSAIE

-337 YPEKNADPII
+337 YPDKNADPII
-347 VHPAVRSMLMTQKA
+347 VHPAVRSMLMTQKLFPKVVVRWLIFWLSMSILSKA
-361 FSEGGRALAYFLA
+361 QTIRNS
-374 HHVDIVESSN
+374 
-384 DQEQQKHSDELLAFL
+384 KK
-399 TPIAKAFL
+399 TPM
-407 TESGNE
+407 N
-413 SAKHGV
+413 
-419 QVFGGHGFIVE
+419 
-430 HGMEQIVRDARI
+430 
-442 STLYEGTTE
+442 Y
-451 IQSLDLL
+451 
-458 ARKVLKSEGKL
+458 
-469 LKNMTDLIDQFINQ
+469 
-483 QQSSETLKP
+483 
-492 YLEKLAELKQQ
+492 
-503 WLLLTKTI
+503 WL
-511 AEKAK
+511 
-516 HNPEEI
+516 
-522 GAASVDYLYFSS
+522 F
-534 YVVFA
+534 
-539 YLWARMAQ
+539 
-547 VAHEKLESGT
+547 
-557 QEEAF
+557 
-562 YKAKLTTAKFFY
+562 
-574 QKLLHRTKSH
+574 
-584 AASIES
+584 
-590 GAESIMELDQDAFA
+590 
-604 F
+604 

>member
-13 FVLHEMLQTEQNYQG
+13 FILHEMLQTEENYQR
-28 LRKYQ
+28 LSKYQ

-123 WAWAMYP
+123 WAWAMYQ

-145 EQQKQK
+145 EQQKQQ
-151 FLTKLISGV
+151 FLTKLISGI

-217 RLPQAPAGT
+217 RLPQSPAGT

-237 NVSDDAQVLDR
+237 NVDDEGNLQDR
-248 NLDRNKVVCSAIE
+248 NQVVCSAIE

-278 AKGYLIGPENRGLNC
+278 AQGYLIGPENRGLNC

-361 FSEGGRALAYFLA
+361 FAEGGRALAYFLA
-374 HHVDIVESSN
+374 QHVDIVESSA
-384 DQEQQKHSDELLAFL
+384 DQEQQKQSDNLLAFL

-458 ARKVLKSEGKL
+458 ARKVLNSEGKL
-469 LKNMTDLIDQFINQ
+469 LKNMTDLIDQFILQHQANIA
-483 QQSSETLKP
+483 LKP
-492 YLEKLAELKQQ
+492 YLEKLGELKQQ
-503 WLLLTKTI
+503 WLSLTTTI

-547 VAHEKLESGT
+547 VAHEKLAVGT

-562 YKAKLTTAKFFY
+562 YKAKLSTAKFFY
-574 QKLLHRTKSH
+574 QKLLHRTQSH
-584 AASIES
+584 AAAIES
-590 GAESIMELDQDAFA
+590 GAESVMELDQEAFT

>member
-13 FVLHEMLQTEQNYQG
+13 FVLHEMLQTEQNYQR
-28 LRKYQ
+28 LSKYQ

-145 EQQKQK
+145 EQQKQQ
-151 FLTKLISGV
+151 FLTKLISGI

-237 NVSDDAQVLDR
+237 NVDDEGNLQDR
-248 NLDRNKVVCSAIE
+248 NQVVCSAIE

-278 AKGYLIGPENRGLNC
+278 AQGYLIGSENRGLNC

-361 FSEGGRALAYFLA
+361 FAEGGRALAYFLA
-374 HHVDIVESSN
+374 QHVDIVESSA
-384 DQEQQKHSDELLAFL
+384 DQEQQKQSDNLLAFL

-430 HGMEQIVRDARI
+430 HGMEKIVRDARI

-458 ARKVLKSEGKL
+458 ARKVLNSEGKL
-469 LKNMTDLIDQFINQ
+469 LKNMTDLIDQFIVQHQANVA
-483 QQSSETLKP
+483 LKP
-492 YLEKLAELKQQ
+492 YLEKLGELKQQ
-503 WLLLTKTI
+503 WLSLTTTI

-547 VAHEKLESGT
+547 VAHEKLALGT

-574 QKLLHRTKSH
+574 QKLLHRTQSH
-584 AASIES
+584 AAAIES
-590 GAESIMELDQDAFA
+590 GAESVMELDQDAFT

>member
-28 LRKYQ
+28 LSKYQ

-58 INQNGDQEG
+58 INHNGDQEG
-67 CHLNQGVVT
+67 CYLNQGVVT

-151 FLTKLISGV
+151 FLAKLISGV

-175 LGLIRTKAEPNPDG
+175 LGLIRTKAEPNSDG

-237 NVSDDAQVLDR
+237 NVSDDGQT
-248 NLDRNKVVCSAIE
+248 LDRNKVVCSAIE

-322 YAKERLAMRSLSGPK
+322 YAKERLAMRSLSGPQ

-374 HHVDIVESSN
+374 QHVDIVESSN

-469 LKNMTDLIDQFINQ
+469 LKNMTDLIDQFIGQ

-503 WLLLTKTI
+503 WLSLTKSI

-547 VAHEKLESGT
+547 VAYEKLELGT
-557 QEEAF
+557 QEQAF

-574 QKLLHRTKSH
+574 QKLLHRTQSH

-590 GAESIMELDQDAFA
+590 GADTVMELDQDAFA

>member
-1 MPLYKAPLRDMQ
+1 MPVYKAPQRDMQ
-13 FVLHEMLQTEQNYQG
+13 FVLHEMLEVEENYQKFP
-28 LRKYQ
+28 KYADQ
-33 ESVNR
+33 FNR
-38 ELIDQYLE
+38 DLINQYLE

-51 CENELAP
+51 CENEIAP
-58 INQNGDQEG
+58 INQSGDHEG
-67 CHLNQGVVT
+67 CHLDQGVVK

-83 AYQKYAELGFTSL
+83 AYQKYVELGFTSL
-96 TADPE
+96 TADPV
-101 YGGQGLPTLLRI
+101 YGGQGMPTLLRI
-113 AISEMLCGSN
+113 AISEMLCASN
-123 WAWAMYP
+123 WSWAMYQ

-139 IEHHGT
+139 LEHHGT
-145 EQQKQK
+145 EQQKQT
-151 FLTKLISGV
+151 FLTKLIAGI

-175 LGLIRTKAEPNPDG
+175 LGLIRTKAEPQADG
-189 SYSITGEKIFISAGE
+189 SYAITGEKIFISAGE
-204 HDLSENIIHIVLA
+204 HDLAENIVHIVLA
-217 RLPQAPAGT
+217 RLPNAPSGT

-237 NVSDDAQVLDR
+237 NVDDSGNIQDR
-248 NLDRNKVVCSAIE
+248 NQVVCSAIE

-271 CVLNFDG
+271 CVMNFDA

-308 GLAASEISFQGALS
+308 GLAASEIAFQGALG
-322 YAKERLAMRSLSGPK
+322 YAKERLAMRALTGAKQPTQ
-337 YPEKNADPII
+337 NADPII

-361 FSEGGRALAYFLA
+361 FAEGGRALAYFLA
-374 HHVDIVESSN
+374 QHADIIESSS
-384 DQEQQKHSDELLAFL
+384 DEAQKKLSDELLAFL

-419 QVFGGHGFIVE
+419 QIFGGHGFIVE

-469 LKNMTDLIDQFINQ
+469 LKNMTDLIDQFVEENQ
-483 QQSSETLKP
+483 SNSSLKT
-492 YLEKLAELKQQ
+492 YLDQLSKLKNE
-503 WLLLTKTI
+503 WLEITKHI
-511 AEKAK
+511 AVKAQ

-522 GAASVDYLYFSS
+522 GAASVDYLYYSS
-534 YVVFA
+534 YIVFA
-539 YLWARMAQ
+539 YLWARMAK
-547 VAHEKLESGT
+547 VAQQKLDQGT
-557 QEEAF
+557 TEQKF
-562 YKAKLTTAKFFY
+562 YAAKLKTAQFFY
-574 QKLLHRTKSH
+574 DKLLNRTQQH
-584 AASIES
+584 AASIKT
-590 GAESIMELDQDAFA
+590 GAESVMALDAEDFA

>member
-13 FVLHEMLQTEQNYQG
+13 FVLHEMLQTEENYQR
-28 LRKYQ
+28 LSKYQ

-123 WAWAMYP
+123 WAWAMYQ

-145 EQQKQK
+145 EQQKQQ
-151 FLTKLISGV
+151 FLTKLISGI

-237 NVSDDAQVLDR
+237 NVDDEGNLQDR
-248 NLDRNKVVCSAIE
+248 NQVVCSAIE

-278 AKGYLIGPENRGLNC
+278 AQGYLIGPENRGLNC

-361 FSEGGRALAYFLA
+361 FAEGGRALAYFLA
-374 HHVDIVESSN
+374 QHVDIVESSA
-384 DQEQQKHSDELLAFL
+384 DQEQQKQSDNLLAFL

-458 ARKVLKSEGKL
+458 ARKVLNSEGKL
-469 LKNMTDLIDQFINQ
+469 LKNMTDLIDQFILQHLANVA
-483 QQSSETLKP
+483 LKP
-492 YLEKLAELKQQ
+492 YLEKLGELKQE
-503 WLLLTKTI
+503 WLSLTTTI

-547 VAHEKLESGT
+547 VAHEKLAVGT

-562 YKAKLTTAKFFY
+562 YKAKLSTAKFFY
-574 QKLLHRTKSH
+574 QKLLHRTQSH
-584 AASIES
+584 AAAIES
-590 GAESIMELDQDAFA
+590 GAESVMELDQEAFA